1 MKFPKLP
8 RRPAASECEDRA
20 VAFWAAANEFGRNT
34 FGTDFAG
41 DLSPFGFRETN
52 KTRDVDTIR
61 DAYVTMYPYFPQQ
74 GRFQGFPAEDRVKH
88 AKANF
93 ASYQK
98 DPRTTLWRHS
108 KEKSFALTRPYL
120 HRAPTGDSLLILIS
134 REHMKDGKARP
145 ARNDKMGG
153 LEIAQPRQLTEPQYV
168 GDYAYATKRSLGFQ
182 FTQKYSSPARD
193 GVSLCSYG
201 LALDPNFPED
211 DPHPKLYLEME
222 FNDRYL

>member
-1 MKFPKLP
+1 
-8 RRPAASECEDRA
+8 
-20 VAFWAAANEFGRNT
+20 
-34 FGTDFAG
+34 
-41 DLSPFGFRETN
+41 
-52 KTRDVDTIR
+52 
-61 DAYVTMYPYFPQQ
+61 MYPYFPQQ

-98 DPRTTLWRHS
+98 DPRTTLCATQ

-182 FTQKYSSPARD
+182 FTQKIQLTCSRWCIALFVWTGSRPKFPGRRPASKALPRNGVQRPVFMISPFQRPVHRRD
-193 GVSLCSYG
+193 CGLFKCTSEKRALPAKASLGHSIS
-201 LALDPNFPED
+201 PPEA
-211 DPHPKLYLEME
+211 PTLTP
-222 FNDRYL
+222 RATPA